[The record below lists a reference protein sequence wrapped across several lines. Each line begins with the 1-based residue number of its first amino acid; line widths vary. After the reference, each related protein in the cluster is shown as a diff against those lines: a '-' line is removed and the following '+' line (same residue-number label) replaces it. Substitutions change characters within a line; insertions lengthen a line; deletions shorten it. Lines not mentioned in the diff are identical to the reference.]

1 MVKIC
6 RQRSRAAPEA
16 KLIAEAYSKE
26 GFRRG
31 LRVSLTR
38 CVCTTNA
45 YLAISFEMHF
55 YRKTNKKTTFC
66 QHRNNKEYITKN
78 TEYIPKQ
85 QGIYKETTKTTKNQH
100 RIYIETTKKFGI
112 ICKDLTL
119 PWSDPQIFQIFKSQ
133 ILQCRESILIGFFH
147 ISIEKIILQG

>member
-31 LRVSLTR
+31 LRVALTR

-66 QHRNNKEYITKN
+66 QHRNNKEYITK
-78 TEYIPKQ
+78 K
-85 QGIYKETTKTTKNQH
+85 H
-100 RIYIETTKKFGI
+100 RIYTETTRNIQRNNKNNKKPTPNIHRNNKEIWHNLQRFNSAMVRSA
-112 ICKDLTL
+112 DL
-119 PWSDPQIFQIFKSQ
+119 SDI
-133 ILQCRESILIGFFH
+133 
-147 ISIEKIILQG
+147 